1 MRISDLGLRN
11 KRFLKSAIRIQQSK
25 IRRRRINVLL
35 AVDVGNTNIAFG
47 IFKGEEIINQ
57 WRIGTD
63 KTKTSDEYGVLFRSL
78 LELKGVGSGS
88 IKGAVICCVV
98 PPLQRILISMV
109 KSYFDVNP
117 VLIEPGI
124 KTGMPI
130 LYKDP
135 KEVGADR
142 IVNAV
147 AAFHEYKRS
156 VIVVDFG
163 TATTFDCISEKGEYL
178 GGTIA
183 PGLLISAEALFE
195 AASKLPKV
203 EITRPKTVIG
213 KTTVQSIQSGLV
225 YGCAGLVDGIVTR
238 IKKEIGTNP
247 KVIATGGLAYLISPE
262 SLTIEEV
269 DEFLTL
275 RGLRLIYEWNK

>member
-1 MRISDLGLRN
+1 
-11 KRFLKSAIRIQQSK
+11 
-25 IRRRRINVLL
+25 VLL

-47 IFKGEEIINQ
+47 VFKGEEIINQ

-63 KTKTSDEYGVLFRSL
+63 KTKTSDEYGVLFRNL

-225 YGCAGLVDGIVTR
+225 YGYAGLVDGIVTR

-247 KVIATGGLAYLISPE
+247 KVIATGGLANLISPE

>member
-1 MRISDLGLRN
+1 LGLRN
-11 KRFLKSAIRIQQSK
+11 KRFLKSAIRIPQSK

-213 KTTVQSIQSGLV
+213 KTTAQSIQSGLV
-225 YGCAGLVDGIVTR
+225 YGHAGLVDGIVTR